1 MRPTPEQSCT
11 LWLIASWEDTFA
23 DSQWDSGEPVHHLQ
37 PNHYA
42 RAPAAPNGSGGQP
55 SPYVLVGDSG
65 STSYDSTTNSG
76 LTRHAGCLAL
86 TLPGCAALLPL
97 AIWFITSRTNITVG
111 AARKSVRVGR
121 AEEISACRN
130 RAANQ
135 PA

>member
-76 LTRHAGCLAL
+76 LLVMRVAL
-86 TLPGCAALLPL
+86 LLRCRGVQHSCRWLFGLLPRGPTLP
-97 AIWFITSRTNITVG
+97 
-111 AARKSVRVGR
+111 
-121 AEEISACRN
+121 
-130 RAANQ
+130 
-135 PA
+135 